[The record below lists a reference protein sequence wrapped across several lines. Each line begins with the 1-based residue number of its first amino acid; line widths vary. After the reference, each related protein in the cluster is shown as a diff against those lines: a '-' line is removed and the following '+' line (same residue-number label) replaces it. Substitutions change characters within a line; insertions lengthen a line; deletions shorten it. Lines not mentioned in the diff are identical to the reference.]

1 MIQRLLILIVAAN
14 LAACATR
21 QGPPAPV
28 VTAGQPPQPAPA
40 EAPPPVVPKKA
51 APRPVQV
58 YAYRPPSE
66 AAKIPE
72 EIPAEIPEE
81 IPEQVEMA
89 AAEPG
94 GMDTPA
100 GPGPETTPE
109 PVAQAEAAHPHARA
123 AGGDQPPQ
131 AKPPVAVKV
140 PPVAPPAPEAAAV
153 EVADQGGHATPS
165 DALRAQA
172 ERQRQAGD
180 YAGAAATLERAL
192 RLQPQDARLWNRLAR
207 VRMEQGL
214 HSQAANLA
222 ARSNALAGDQA
233 DLKRDN
239 WSIIASARRQTGD
252 AAGAAE
258 AERKA
263 RGA

>member
-1 MIQRLLILIVAAN
+1 MSKRLLTLIAATT
-14 LAACATR
+14 LVACATR

-28 VTAGQPPQPAPA
+28 VTAGQPQPAPV
-40 EAPPPVVPKKA
+40 EAAPAPVSPKKA

-58 YAYRPPSE
+58 YAYQPPSE

-72 EIPAEIPEE
+72 E
-81 IPEQVEMA
+81 VEMA
-89 AAEPG
+89 AAEAAAEGVDAAAEPQPEALSE
-94 GMDTPA
+94 PA
-100 GPGPETTPE
+100 RPPE
-109 PVAQAEAAHPHARA
+109 VAPPPAAVS
-123 AGGDQPPQ
+123 GQPPP
-131 AKPPVAVKV
+131 AKPPAVV
-140 PPVAPPAPEAAAV
+140 QGPPAAPPAPEVAVTAA
-153 EVADQGGHATPS
+153 ADQGGQSSPA

-192 RLQPQDARLWNRLAR
+192 RIQPQDARLWNRLAR

-239 WSIIASARRQTGD
+239 WSIIATARRQAGD
-252 AAGAAE
+252 TAGAAE

>member
-1 MIQRLLILIVAAN
+1 MIKRLLTLIAATT
-14 LAACATR
+14 LVACATR

-28 VTAGQPPQPAPA
+28 VTAGQPQPAPV
-40 EAPPPVVPKKA
+40 EAAPAPVSPKKA

-58 YAYRPPSE
+58 YAYQPPSE
-66 AAKIPE
+66 AARIPE
-72 EIPAEIPEE
+72 E
-81 IPEQVEMA
+81 VEMA
-89 AAEPG
+89 AAEAAAAAEGVDAAAEPQPEALSE
-94 GMDTPA
+94 PA
-100 GPGPETTPE
+100 RPPE
-109 PVAQAEAAHPHARA
+109 VAPPPAAVS
-123 AGGDQPPQ
+123 GQPPP
-131 AKPPVAVKV
+131 AKPPAVV
-140 PPVAPPAPEAAAV
+140 QGPPAAPPAPEVAV
-153 EVADQGGHATPS
+153 TAETDQGGQSSPA

-192 RLQPQDARLWNRLAR
+192 RIQPQDARLWNRLAR

-239 WSIIASARRQTGD
+239 WSIIASARRQAGD
-252 AAGAAE
+252 TAGAAE